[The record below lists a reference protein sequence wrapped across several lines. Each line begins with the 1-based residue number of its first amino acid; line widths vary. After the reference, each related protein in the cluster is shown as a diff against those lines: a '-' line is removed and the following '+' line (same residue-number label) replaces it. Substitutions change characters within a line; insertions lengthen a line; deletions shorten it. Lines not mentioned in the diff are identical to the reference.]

1 MIIGMREITDR
12 GRIGCVVTRYKV
24 QKIHEARSD
33 YELVQETTAED
44 TSYRIEGDYLY
55 LGNSEA
61 SARLQDLEGIAREGE
76 DWSAQAGTP
85 PVKVDGYWGGRN
97 YPKIVVPAAE
107 LRRVLG
113 VEVGS

>member
-1 MIIGMREITDR
+1 MIIGMREITAS

-24 QKIHEARSD
+24 QKIHEARAD

-44 TSYRIEGDYLY
+44 TAYRVENDYLY
-55 LGNSEA
+55 LGNSQA
-61 SARLQDLEGIAREGE
+61 SARLEDLEGLAREGE

-85 PVKVDGYWGGRN
+85 PVEVDGYWGGRN
-97 YPKIVVPAAE
+97 YSKIVVPASE

-113 VEVGS
+113 VEVSS

>member
-24 QKIHEARSD
+24 QKIHEARAD
-33 YELVQETTAED
+33 YELVQTTTAED
-44 TSYRIEGDYLY
+44 TSYRVENDYLY

-61 SARLQDLEGIAREGE
+61 SARLQVLEGLALNEM

-97 YPKIVVPAAE
+97 YPKIVVPASE

-113 VEVGS
+113 VEVSS

>member
-1 MIIGMREITDR
+1 MREITDQ
-12 GRIGCVVTRYKV
+12 GRIGCVITRYKV
-24 QKIHEARSD
+24 QKIHEARTD

-44 TSYRIEGDYLY
+44 TSYRIENGYLY

-61 SARLQDLEGIAREGE
+61 SARVEVLEGLALNEM

-85 PVKVDGYWGGRN
+85 PVKVDGFWGGRN
-97 YPKIVVPAAE
+97 YSKIVVPAAE
-107 LRRVLG
+107 LQRVLG